1 MKRKVFSVFTVSL
14 KEFQV
19 LFLQTVGGD
28 KDLMN
33 FMSSQADF
41 MSYARSVSVFD
52 II

>member
-1 MKRKVFSVFTVSL
+1 MRKILSIFTVSL
-14 KEFQV
+14 KEFRV

-33 FMSSQADF
+33 FMSPQADF
-41 MSYARSVSVFD
+41 VSYARSVSDFD